1 MIKPI
6 FINKTELSPK
16 VILDKE
22 NNIFLISG
30 KSIVENAHEFYS
42 PVLTWFKS
50 YFNNPNNST
59 ELILYLEY
67 LNSSSSFQIANL
79 IELFSENQDSKN
91 LYITWLYDSDDE
103 IMKETGKEFKYSDF
117 TNFELKELKDEDYEE
132 FSFDL

>member
-42 PVLTWFKS
+42 VILTWFKS
-50 YFNNPNNST
+50 YFNNPNKST
-59 ELILYLEY
+59 ELILHLEY
-67 LNSSSSFQIANL
+67 LNSSSSFQIASL
-79 IELFSENQDSKN
+79 IELFSENQDSN
-91 LYITWLYDSDDE
+91 DLYITWLYDSDDE